1 MAKLESKNGD
11 LFIDGKKVL
20 RGWESY
26 TGWYWFATE
35 KDCEQDSVIGGE
47 VVEKDTIWFGLV
59 QGQNEEWGYFSQ
71 GELEQL
77 SPKLWE
83 TPKRNLSWSGRR

>member
-59 QGQNEEWGYFSQ
+59 QGQYEEWGYFSE
-71 GELEQL
+71 GELERL
-77 SPKLWE
+77 GPKVGKI
-83 TPKRNLSWSGRR
+83 PARNLSWSGRR